1 LVLCISGSTEPRAE
15 FLVFAAVFLHSF
27 SICEN
32 NGLRSRPLAGSRC
45 RNAVARGL
53 SARSK
58 AQAFERWARIRR

>member
-1 LVLCISGSTEPRAE
+1 
-15 FLVFAAVFLHSF
+15 VFAAVFLHSF